1 MTPIR
6 PCGFHCIK
14 IKNIGV
20 TFGEQVVLDSVNL
33 HVHCGSL
40 TAIIGPNGAG
50 KSTLVNAI
58 LGEVAHSGEVTF
70 ADSEYGA
77 LKKLNIGYVPQKLN
91 VEKNSPVDVYDF
103 IASLNYSFP
112 VFLKNKKIEAEIT
125 EALAEFSAEDLLYK
139 SLGKLSGG
147 QLQRVMLSAA
157 IMRKPN
163 LLILDEPVSGIDKN
177 GMDQFYEKMDYL
189 RRHHDL
195 AIILVSHDLDYVRKY
210 ADNVVLLNKT
220 VLAQGSPATVY
231 KSAAF
236 MKQFGSAE
244 FGLAKPDAASIQGN
258 ATSISAGEMAS
269 QQPSYRSSCQ
279 KAQRVSHYDPSYRSK
294 NSEKEANYD

>member
-14 IKNIGV
+14 IKDISV
-20 TFGEQVVLDSVNL
+20 AFGEQVVLEKVNL
-33 HVHCGSL
+33 HVLCGSL
-40 TAIIGPNGAG
+40 TAIFVPIGAG

-58 LGEVAHSGEVTF
+58 LGEVAHTGEITF
-70 ADSEYGA
+70 ADTENGA
-77 LKKLNIGYVPQKLN
+77 LRKLKIGYVPQKLN

-103 IASLNYSFP
+103 IASLNYNFP
-112 VFLKNKKIEAEIT
+112 IFLKSKKIEAEIT
-125 EALAEFSAEDLLYK
+125 EALAEFSAEDLLHK

-147 QLQRVMLSAA
+147 QLQRVMLSSAV
-157 IMRKPN
+157 MRKPN

-189 RRHHDL
+189 RKHHDL

-220 VLAQGSPATVY
+220 VLAQGSPAAVY
-231 KSAAF
+231 KSEAF
-236 MKQFGSAE
+236 KEQFGAVESA
-244 FGLAKPDAASIQGN
+244 LAKSGSAIAAANTGEAATKSDN
-258 ATSISAGEMAS
+258 ATR
-269 QQPSYRSSCQ
+269 QP
-279 KAQRVSHYDPSYRSK
+279 AQRVSHYDPSYRSK
-294 NSEKEANYD
+294 KSEKEAQND

>member
-14 IKNIGV
+14 IKDIGV
-20 TFGEQVVLDSVNL
+20 TFGEQVVLDAVNL

-58 LGEVAHSGEVTF
+58 LGEVAHTGEVTF
-70 ADSEYGA
+70 ADTENGA
-77 LKKLNIGYVPQKLN
+77 LKKLKIGYVPQKLN
-91 VEKNSPVDVYDF
+91 VEKNTPVDVYDF

-112 VFLKNKKIEAEIT
+112 VFLKSKKIEAEIT
-125 EALAEFSAEDLLYK
+125 EALAEFSAEDLLHK
-139 SLGKLSGG
+139 SIGKLSGG
-147 QLQRVMLSAA
+147 ELQRVMLSAA
-157 IMRKPN
+157 VMNKPN

-189 RRHHDL
+189 RKHHDL

-210 ADNVVLLNKT
+210 ADNVVLLDKT
-220 VLAQGSPATVY
+220 VLAQGSAASVY
-231 KSAAF
+231 ASEAF
-236 MKQFGSAE
+236 ARE
-244 FGLAKPDAASIQGN
+244 FGGANSSLEASPTQRQHQR
-258 ATSISAGEMAS
+258 AYR
-269 QQPSYRSSCQ
+269 QP
-279 KAQRVSHYDPSYRSK
+279 AQRVEHYDPTYRPRK
-294 NSEKEANYD
+294 AEKEERDD